1 MNKLRKD
8 ITDLLLRD
16 FGYNAVKSEKRLER
30 RFGSRSYEELTD
42 IEKQQYDRQKKK
54 QDAFDEWFIESER
67 NAIIDCLRSIGEH
80 VYTANSIYP
89 TYSEELV
96 ERRLHQDLAIG
107 QCYRLVQELQYAI
120 ETLPVDVNTYLRFGA
135 DIQKEIDLIK
145 GWRKSDNKFKTAL
158 SQGNL

>member
-1 MNKLRKD
+1 MNKLRKE

-67 NAIIDCLRSIGEH
+67 NAIRVRSVVVVRIAVVVDIGKVSSGIRDCP
-80 VYTANSIYP
+80 VK
-89 TYSEELV
+89 EL
-96 ERRLHQDLAIG
+96 
-107 QCYRLVQELQYAI
+107 
-120 ETLPVDVNTYLRFGA
+120 F
-135 DIQKEIDLIK
+135 
-145 GWRKSDNKFKTAL
+145 
-158 SQGNL
+158 